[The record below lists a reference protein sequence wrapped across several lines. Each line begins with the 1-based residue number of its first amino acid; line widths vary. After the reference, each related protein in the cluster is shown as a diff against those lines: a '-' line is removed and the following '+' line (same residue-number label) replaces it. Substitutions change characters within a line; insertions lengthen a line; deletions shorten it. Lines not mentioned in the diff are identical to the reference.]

1 MTTKLL
7 NPDIRSIS
15 DNAKPQFNRVC
26 LYTTGRLYMIAT
38 QGEEAARSALQ
49 KHDYRSQLSSD
60 TQYMSE
66 YTVGGATL
74 LPNNVAASLFGNKE
88 LISAAAVC
96 RNQIYNTSP
105 IESHSNRMMDNNQ
118 IYSGSGQHDKNLVAP
133 QPVYFFDRDP
143 EIFRFVLDYYRTG
156 ELHLPTNICGPFVR
170 KELIFWG
177 IDESLIDPCCM
188 PAYMR
193 YDEEKRTKKT
203 LFRDCF
209 EDIDSMK
216 NLVKFSRGWKKWR
229 YRMWLFMDHP
239 TSSFAA
245 QIWASFLLILMIASI
260 LCLCFST
267 SWAFRTSASEN
278 FATAE
283 LANISNLFDSPLDIC
298 EGTRT
303 DNLKVR
309 KDCFTEPV
317 RGLVI
322 LDMVLNVVLTGEFLL
337 KVLLAP
343 DKHKFLTSV
352 VSIIDMTS

>member
-1 MTTKLL
+1 MQNHISSTSAYIRPGTPGDVVNLCIGGRL
-7 NPDIRSIS
+7 FITRRATLYRLPDS
-15 DNAKPQFNRVC
+15 
-26 LYTTGRLYMIAT
+26 RLYMIAT
-38 QGEEAARSALQ
+38 QGEEAARAALQ

-60 TQYMSE
+60 SQYMGE

-105 IESHSNRMMDNNQ
+105 TESQSNRMMDNNQ
-118 IYSGSGQHDKNLVAP
+118 IYSGGGPQDKNSVSP

-245 QIWASFLLILMIASI
+245 QVSPISFRH
-260 LCLCFST
+260 T
-267 SWAFRTSASEN
+267 
-278 FATAE
+278 
-283 LANISNLFDSPLDIC
+283 
-298 EGTRT
+298 
-303 DNLKVR
+303 KY
-309 KDCFTEPV
+309 FTEYY
-317 RGLVI
+317 I
-322 LDMVLNVVLTGEFLL
+322 L
-337 KVLLAP
+337 
-343 DKHKFLTSV
+343 
-352 VSIIDMTS
+352 I